1 MKNVAPLRYDVIFK
15 KAFGEPNIFTAFI
28 RDLLDI
34 KLEIDVVEKDKAYD
48 PPIGSVRTK
57 FDLYAFD
64 PKNRVIVDMQHVRFS
79 DHSHRFLHYHCAALL
94 AQVVKSKNY
103 SP

>member
-1 MKNVAPLRYDVIFK
+1 MMSFLKRHLVILRFSPLLSVIYWTLNF
-15 KAFGEPNIFTAFI
+15 F
-28 RDLLDI
+28 
-34 KLEIDVVEKDKAYD
+34 EIDVVEKDKAYD

-64 PKNRVIVDMQHVRFS
+64 PKNRVIVDMQRFS
-79 DHSHRFLHYHCAALL
+79 DHYHRWLHYHCAALL
-94 AQVVKSKNY
+94 AQAVKSKNY